1 MELAFLMLL
10 KKYYHILTRL
20 ESEGLLE
27 EPLKPFEELTYRYH
41 INNSSKWIVILQT
54 GQLELQVD
62 SDLDRNPCYTVLNED
77 GSTMSLLITLK
88 TLVLPKKSEKLIM
101 ALSKDIRQFTDAGKV
116 AVTKRYKV
124 HSAGLYPYNER
135 TVKTTSVGF
144 E

>member
-41 INNSSKWIVILQT
+41 INNSSKWFVVLQT

-62 SDLDRNPCYTVLNED
+62 ADHNRNPCYTVLN
-77 GSTMSLLITLK
+77 GTGKSTSLLDTLK
-88 TLVLPKKSEKLIM
+88 TLVLPKHSEELVM
-101 ALSKDIRQFTDAGKV
+101 ALSKDISQFAAAGKV

-124 HSAGLYPYNER
+124 HGAGLYPYNER
-135 TVKTTSVGF
+135 TVKSTSIGF